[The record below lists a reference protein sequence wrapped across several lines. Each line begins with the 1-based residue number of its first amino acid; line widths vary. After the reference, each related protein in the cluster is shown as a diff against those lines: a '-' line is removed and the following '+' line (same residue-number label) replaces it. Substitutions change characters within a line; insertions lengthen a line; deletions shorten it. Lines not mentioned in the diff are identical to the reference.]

1 MCLPDCFEW
10 LISHSPAPAMVMV
23 NWKSMSMAN
32 TPHPPAPAKA
42 PAPAPAPESP
52 QSQRHIIFA
61 SACVRHVSPGC
72 APLLYSFLIN
82 LQHAKPMTV
91 PLSACRCRKERNV
104 SGRQTSWAVNFNLY
118 SNDILFLPFSIL
130 SRARV
135 TQGPCPKRSRYWQKF
150 KNNFLN
156 LPQRFVLCLTHFH
169 KARTNAGIIMRE

>member
-1 MCLPDCFEW
+1 MRIAEREGIRPGPDSMLGLLLSDWVGPEMCLPDCFEW

-135 TQGPCPKRSRYWQKF
+135 TQGPCPKTE
-150 KNNFLN
+150 
-156 LPQRFVLCLTHFH
+156 PVLA
-169 KARTNAGIIMRE
+169 KI